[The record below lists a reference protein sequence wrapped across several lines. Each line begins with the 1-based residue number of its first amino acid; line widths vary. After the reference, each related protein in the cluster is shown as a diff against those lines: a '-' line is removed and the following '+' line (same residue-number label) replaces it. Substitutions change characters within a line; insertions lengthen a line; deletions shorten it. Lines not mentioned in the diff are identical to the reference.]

1 MYIIKLN
8 NKETKIEE
16 QIELDTTYKIIERM
30 QERTKKPIE
39 YHFKNILESF
49 LQEKVEILADGLA
62 DQSTRGE
69 FVNKVL
75 NNLAPIKI
83 NLYVQMFLVELL
95 SDGLTDEEK
104 EEYFSKNELDQL
116 IK

>member
-8 NKETKIEE
+8 NKETKQEE
-16 QIELDTTYKIIERM
+16 QIELETTYKTIERL
-30 QERTKKPIE
+30 QKRTNKPIE
-39 YHFKNILESF
+39 YHFKNILETF

-62 DQSTRGE
+62 DQSKRGE
-69 FVNKVL
+69 FITKVM
-75 NNLAPIKI
+75 NNLAPLKI
-83 NLYVQMFLVELL
+83 NLYVQMFLIEIL

-104 EEYFSKNELDQL
+104 EEYFGKNELDQL

>member
-8 NKETKIEE
+8 NKETGIEE
-16 QIELDTTYKIIERM
+16 QIELDTTYKTIERL

-49 LQEKVEILADGLA
+49 LQEKVEILADGLT
-62 DQSTRGE
+62 DQTKRGE

-75 NNLAPIKI
+75 HNVAPLKI
-83 NLYVQMFLVELL
+83 NLYAQLFLVELL
-95 SDGLTDEEK
+95 SDGLTEEEK

>member
-8 NKETKIEE
+8 NRETNVEE
-16 QIELDTTYKIIERM
+16 QIELDTTYKTIERM
-30 QERTKKPIE
+30 QERTKKPVE
-39 YHFKNILESF
+39 YHFKYILDTF

-62 DQSTRGE
+62 DQSKRGE
-69 FVNKVL
+69 FIKKVL

-83 NLYVQMFLVELL
+83 NLYSQLFLVELL
-95 SDGLTDEEK
+95 SDGLTEEEK